1 MNYFYTHND
10 YLNNLVEDYFKEL
23 NIINESKYSGMLSV
37 LLLGSMS
44 RGEASWYKDENNYDQ
59 LISDIEFFTIYPEGF
74 ARFQEWETDFRNTA
88 KRIFKD
94 QSSSLI
100 HVDNSFVSIKKI
112 KHLEKKLL
120 LFDAIK
126 MGKTVVGKDYKHL
139 LPPTDINNIN
149 FIDLR
154 EILIH
159 RLVSVM
165 YYGTPLKQSG
175 NLTEYRYSLAK
186 NSLDLMTVLLSE
198 NGILISGFKNR
209 LEAVRGLD
217 IPNRYK
223 DYFEYCLQIK
233 LSLPQSKAF
242 DIPVMETLFIELVE
256 VLYKSFKIPFRNVVV
271 NTVPIVRR
279 QLGKIK
285 RGLISKHIALGDLT
299 EKLISCYHNGMV
311 LSMEV
316 LLDNYVINGYPL
328 IENIKKYA
336 YNTSDKR

>member
-100 HVDNSFVSIKKI
+100 HVDNSYVSINGI
-112 KHLEKKLL
+112 KHLERKLL

-126 MGKTVVGKDYKHL
+126 MGKTVVGMDYKHL
-139 LPPTDINNIN
+139 LPNTDINNIN
-149 FIDLR
+149 YIDLR
-154 EILIH
+154 EVLIH

-175 NLTEYRYSLAK
+175 NLIEYRYSLAK
-186 NSLDLMTVLLSE
+186 NSLDLMTVLLLE

-209 LEAVRGLD
+209 LEAVQRLS
-217 IPNRYK
+217 IPDRYK
-223 DYFEYCLQIK
+223 EYFEYCLQIK
-233 LSLPQSKAF
+233 LSLPQTRTI
-242 DIPVMETLFIELVE
+242 DISIMETIFIELV
-256 VLYKSFKIPFRNVVV
+256 
-271 NTVPIVRR
+271 
-279 QLGKIK
+279 
-285 RGLISKHIALGDLT
+285 
-299 EKLISCYHNGMV
+299 
-311 LSMEV
+311 
-316 LLDNYVINGYPL
+316 
-328 IENIKKYA
+328 
-336 YNTSDKR
+336 